1 MTRLNHKNVFRE
13 GFDEKQN
20 LKPKLQHSPVQP
32 EKTGLNNQENRW
44 GECIHVFLV

>member
-20 LKPKLQHSPVQP
+20 LKPKLQCSPVQP
-32 EKTGLNNQENRW
+32 EKRLNNQENRW
-44 GECIHVFLV
+44 GECINVFLV